1 MTKNKENITKKSIW
15 VDREKYTRELY
26 LGEIIANE
34 KPEWGSNNLILSP
47 VGSGKSTLIEEELTK
62 NTKGKMIWLVSN
74 SALKEHVSPISDEDK
89 KEKAAIGKSKRTYT
103 SQNLAV
109 YGDGDYEIHVMT
121 YAEFG
126 KRMFLDLDSEFTRDV
141 SKIFCDEIHSLPAYH
156 SYGND
161 SSLGYAMQYLF
172 NKHENHQI
180 FYFTATDENLILLEK
195 KHPGVLKY
203 VKTFD
208 YREHPEIRKYITLS
222 EYKINHI
229 SQIRPHLKAR
239 KKSFTKRGYKGLAF
253 SRLISTQKEIAKIA
267 EEEGLTALVLW
278 SVNNEKYKMDEHQI
292 KMRDVIIRTGLIPEP
307 YNLLVINSSM
317 QEGWDLDDEMVKLA
331 IINTTNETEKIQA
344 LGRIRRDIDVLI
356 YRTNEETKQ
365 KKLVVPEAFMNVE
378 LAPDDKEA
386 LCEAMDIKD
395 HVGRALKWRSVQ
407 QLLRDQGYTIENK
420 QMTRDRKRVR
430 MSRIT
435 KED

>member
-1 MTKNKENITKKSIW
+1 MTKDKENITKKSIW
-15 VDREKYTRELY
+15 IDREKYTRELY

-103 SQNLAV
+103 TQNLAI

-126 KRMFLDLDSEFTRDV
+126 KRIFLDLDSEFTRDV
-141 SKIFCDEIHSLPAYH
+141 SKIFCDEIHSLPTYH

-172 NKHENHQI
+172 NKHESHQI

-222 EYKINHI
+222 EYRINHI

-239 KKSFTKRGYKGLAF
+239 KNSFTKRGYKGLAF

-267 EEEGLTALVLW
+267 EEEGLTPLVLW
-278 SVNNEKYKMDEHQI
+278 SVNNDKHKMDEHQI
-292 KMRDVIIRTGLIPEP
+292 EMRDVIIRTGLIPEP
-307 YNLLVINSSM
+307 YNLVVINSSM

-356 YRTNEETKQ
+356 YRTYEEISISKII
-365 KKLVVPEAFMNVE
+365 VPDEFMNVE
-378 LAPDDKEA
+378 LTPDEKEA
-386 LCEAMDIKD
+386 LCVALDIKND
-395 HVGRALKWRSVQ
+395 HGTLSKWPTIKKM
-407 QLLRDQGYTIENK
+407 LNADGYTIKDK
-420 QMTRDRKRVR
+420 QILKDRKRIR
-430 MSRIT
+430 MSKIT